1 MKKLLILSCILLF
14 SCGKNEPKEVAKSIS
29 FISPIPEK
37 IEKKA
42 FDTTSLLWYT
52 KAAEK
57 WEEAL
62 PVGNGRIG
70 GMVFGGVEEE
80 QIQLNEETYW
90 SGGPYNSSVKGG
102 YKELPKI
109 QQLIFEG
116 KPVEAHKLFGR
127 HLMGYPVEQQKYQSV
142 ANLHLFFKKDQNATH
157 YKRWLDLSNG
167 ITGVEYTVDGVN
179 YNREIISSAVDQ
191 TIAVRLTASKPGM
204 LSFETELRGVR
215 NQAHSNY
222 ATDYFRMDGDKENEL
237 VSDRANNSEPKTIL
251 KD

>member
-109 QQLIFEG
+109 QQLIFEKYG
-116 KPVEAHKLFGR
+116 RSYISNSLVEI
-127 HLMGYPVEQQKYQSV
+127 YPEKESLCQ
-142 ANLHLFFKKDQNATH
+142 TH
-157 YKRWLDLSNG
+157 YGELNYQFKSLS
-167 ITGVEYTVDGVN
+167 
-179 YNREIISSAVDQ
+179 
-191 TIAVRLTASKPGM
+191 
-204 LSFETELRGVR
+204 
-215 NQAHSNY
+215 
-222 ATDYFRMDGDKENEL
+222 
-237 VSDRANNSEPKTIL
+237 TIL
-251 KD
+251 PQKVTLSVKTSCNILC